1 MDITWPVKH
10 MSYRDMILIP
20 LVLAAIFAMA
30 VIARGIPLSMDFAG
44 GTHLSISVENTENM
58 PDASILESRL
68 QSIIEGEIN
77 VHQTAKGYDIETSTY
92 LTDNQVENQ
101 IKPYLSSELDIEGK
115 YSVPKRMSG
124 VITATHAERAR
135 NAVIG
140 AAIAMGIIIFI
151 ALRHFTSVG
160 SILLVVG
167 LDALAV
173 FGGMALLRIPL
184 SFGSVT
190 GLLLLIGYAVD
201 TNILLSTKV
210 LKRVGGTPRERAAEG
225 MRTGLIMSGTS
236 ATALLV
242 LNFIMTP
249 PLIKEFSGALVMGIL
264 ADMFNT
270 WLLNSG
276 ILLRH
281 VEQQQ
286 RIYHGRI

>member
-10 MSYRDMILIP
+10 LSYRHMIVIP
-20 LVLAAIFAMA
+20 LALA
-30 VIARGIPLSMDFAG
+30 VIFTVAIAIRGISPSMDFAG
-44 GTHLSISVENTENM
+44 GTHLSIDVENTENI
-58 PDASILESRL
+58 PDAAIVEDELRN
-68 QSIIEGEIN
+68 IIEAEIE
-77 VHQTAKGYDIETSTY
+77 VHQTNKGYDIETSAY

-101 IKPYLSSELDIEGK
+101 IKPHLFSELGIEGE
-115 YSVPKRMSG
+115 YSVPDRMSG
-124 VITATHAERAR
+124 VITSTNTEQAR

-140 AAIAMGIIIFI
+140 AAVAMAIIIFI

-167 LDALAV
+167 LDALGV
-173 FGGMALLRIPL
+173 FGGMALLQIPL

-210 LKRVGGTPRERAAEG
+210 LKRVGGTPRERAADG
-225 MRTGLIMSGTS
+225 MKTGLMMSGTS
-236 ATALLV
+236 AAALFA
-242 LNFIMTP
+242 LNLIMTP
-249 PLIKEFSGALVMGIL
+249 PLIKEFSGALVIGIL
-264 ADMFNT
+264 VDMVNT

-286 RIYHGRI
+286 RRYHGRI

>member
-1 MDITWPVKH
+1 
-10 MSYRDMILIP
+10 MILIP
-20 LVLAAIFAMA
+20 LILAAIFATA
-30 VIARGIPLSMDFAG
+30 VIVRGVPLSMDFAG
-44 GTHLSISVENTENM
+44 GTHLSINVENTENM
-58 PDASILESRL
+58 PDAAIVESKL
-68 QSIIEGEIN
+68 QIIVEGEME
-77 VHQTAKGYDIETSTY
+77 VHQTDEGYDIETSAY
-92 LTDNQVENQ
+92 LTDNQVKNQ
-101 IKPYLSSELDIEGK
+101 IKPYLFTELGIEGE
-115 YSVPKRMSG
+115 YSVAERMGG
-124 VITATHAERAR
+124 VITSAHVERAR
-135 NAVIG
+135 DAVIG

-151 ALRHFTSVG
+151 ALRHFTTVG

-225 MRTGLIMSGTS
+225 MKTGLMMSGTS

-249 PLIKEFSGALVMGIL
+249 ALIKEFSGALVIGIL
-264 ADMFNT
+264 ADMINT

-276 ILLRH
+276 ILLH
-281 VEQQQ
+281 HLEQQQ
-286 RIYHGRI
+286 RVYHGRI